1 MPTAVNLLKSRSMF
15 DFTRSEYDK
24 ICDELMLNE
33 EYKKLLEMK
42 IKGYTRTKMALE
54 LKVSEPTLDIMIKK
68 LKKKIRKI
76 L

>member
-1 MPTAVNLLKSRSMF
+1 MF

-24 ICDELMLNE
+24 ICDELMLND

>member
-1 MPTAVNLLKSRSMF
+1 MF

-24 ICDELMLNE
+24 ICDELMLND

-54 LKVSEPTLDIMIKK
+54 LKVSEATLDVMIKK
-68 LKKKIRKI
+68 LKKKITKI